1 MSFTAFWCPFNCPST
16 AYRCPFTAFQPPFT
30 AFQLPFTAFQGPPT
44 ALSPPSNRPLAALPQ
59 LSEQL
64 SAAEPDNRIAT
75 LNSCLVM
82 VRLKR
87 FAPAVLEACAA
98 AAADGGAPL
107 VVSLEALKL
116 QVFTAFHC
124 LSPPFSVPFHRLSTA
139 FRCPFN
145 RLSAAFQGPFHCIF
159 TAFSPPFE
167 QVLLSHWAIG
177 AARDRL
183 EADGRPP
190 FADAAFVKA
199 KAEQL
204 WARYTR

>member
-1 MSFTAFWCPFNCPST
+1 MSFTAFWCPFNCPFT

-116 QVFTAFHC
+116 QVFTAFHR
-124 LSPPFSVPFHRLSTA
+124 LSVCLSTA
-139 FRCPFN
+139 FQPPFAV
-145 RLSAAFQGPFHCIF
+145 LLTACQPPFRVPF
-159 TAFSPPFE
+159 TAFSLHFRRLSNRCCCHTGRSEPRATGWKRMGGRRSRTPP
-167 QVLLSHWAIG
+167 S
-177 AARDRL
+177 
-183 EADGRPP
+183 
-190 FADAAFVKA
+190 
-199 KAEQL
+199 
-204 WARYTR
+204 